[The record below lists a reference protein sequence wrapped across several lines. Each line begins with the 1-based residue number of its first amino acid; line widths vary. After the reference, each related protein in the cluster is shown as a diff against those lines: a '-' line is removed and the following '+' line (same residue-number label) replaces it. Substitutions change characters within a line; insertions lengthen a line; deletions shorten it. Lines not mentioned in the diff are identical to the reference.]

1 MDVGIDGGESGGVV
15 MIVLRMVARVLL
27 SDDGDVDGGKVE

>member
-1 MDVGIDGGESGGVV
+1 MDVGIDGGVV
-15 MIVLRMVARVLL
+15 MIVLRMVARVLK